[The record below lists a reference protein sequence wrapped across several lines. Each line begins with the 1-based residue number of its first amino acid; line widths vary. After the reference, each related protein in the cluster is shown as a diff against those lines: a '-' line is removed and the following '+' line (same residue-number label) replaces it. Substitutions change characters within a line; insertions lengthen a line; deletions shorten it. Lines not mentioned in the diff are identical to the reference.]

1 MKIAV
6 DAMGGDY
13 APGAVVEGV
22 VAALRDFTDYEI
34 VLVGH
39 SAKLR
44 FYLQKYGLT
53 GHPRLDVVHAEN
65 VVEMRELSSA
75 SVRGKKHSSIT
86 ECARLLRNRQV
97 DAMVSAG
104 HTGAAVAAT
113 KVLLRTLP
121 GVDRPALAASMP
133 TQRGRFILVDA
144 GANTDC
150 SEVNLMQFAAM
161 GEVYARYLFK
171 IDNPRIGLIS
181 VGGED
186 VKGNELT
193 KNTFPLM
200 DDRLPNFVGNVEA
213 DAIFERA
220 ADVLVCD
227 GFTGNV
233 FLKGCEGLAR
243 ATMFWMKSV
252 FTKNAWRMFNASLV
266 KNAFRELKAFGDA
279 ESIGGAPLLGING
292 ICIIGHGASS
302 PRAVRNAIRV
312 AGECVEFG
320 LNEQI
325 VSRINETGSTTG
337 ELETLFKSGGAAR
350 RTHGYQDQGNR
361 FISSGKNSDQ
371 L

>member
-13 APGAVVEGV
+13 APGVVIEGV
-22 VAALRDFTDYEI
+22 AAALCDFPDYEI

-39 SAKLR
+39 SGKLR
-44 FYLQKYGLT
+44 FYLEKYGLS
-53 GHPRLDVVHAEN
+53 GHSRLTVVHADE
-65 VVEMRELSSA
+65 VVEMSELSSTA
-75 SVRGKKHSSIT
+75 LRGKRHSSIT
-86 ECARLLRNRQV
+86 ECARLLKDRKV

-113 KVLLRTLP
+113 KVLVRTLP
-121 GVDRPALAASMP
+121 GVDRPALATSMP
-133 TQRGRFILVDA
+133 AQHGRFVLVDV

-150 SEVNLMQFAAM
+150 SEANLMQFALM

-171 IDNPRIGLIS
+171 IENPRIGLIS

-200 DDRLPNFVGNVEA
+200 DRRLPNFVGNVEA

-233 FLKGCEGLAR
+233 FLKGSEGLAR
-243 ATMFWMKSV
+243 ATMFWLKSV
-252 FTKNAWRMFNASLV
+252 FTKNAWRMIHAKMV
-266 KNAFRELKAFGDA
+266 KSAFRELKAFGDA
-279 ESIGGAPLLGING
+279 EDIGGAPLLGING
-292 ICIIGHGASS
+292 ICIIGHGSSS

-325 VSRINETGSTTG
+325 VARINETGSTTA
-337 ELETLFKSGGAAR
+337 ELEKVLNTAEHA
-350 RTHGYQDQGNR
+350 
-361 FISSGKNSDQ
+361 
-371 L
+371 